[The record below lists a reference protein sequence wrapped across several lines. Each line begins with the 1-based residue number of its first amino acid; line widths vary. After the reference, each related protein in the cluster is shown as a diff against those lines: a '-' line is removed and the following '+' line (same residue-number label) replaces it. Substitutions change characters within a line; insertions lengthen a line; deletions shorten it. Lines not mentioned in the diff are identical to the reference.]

1 MITLADGSTI
11 YLDSVGGGTL
21 AVQNDV
27 QVMKTAEG
35 KVVYTGA
42 TTGNGE
48 IVYNT
53 LFNPRGSKVIDM
65 QLSDGSHVWLNAGSS
80 IRYPVAFI
88 GKERVVE
95 INGEA
100 YFEVARLERSN
111 AKNAKQAQRTQS
123 ENMPFI
129 VKKGDVSVTV
139 LGTHFNVN
147 AYDDEESLKVTL
159 LEGSVAVKRAS
170 TMVKLTPG
178 QQAIA
183 ASGKLQVASSVD
195 VDEVMAWKNGKFVFN
210 KTNVQTT
217 MRQIARWY
225 DVDIEYKDNVKGFFS
240 GGISRLENAS
250 QLLKM

>member
-1 MITLADGSTI
+1 
-11 YLDSVGGGTL
+11 
-21 AVQNDV
+21 
-27 QVMKTAEG
+27 
-35 KVVYTGA
+35 
-42 TTGNGE
+42 
-48 IVYNT
+48 
-53 LFNPRGSKVIDM
+53 
-65 QLSDGSHVWLNAGSS
+65 
-80 IRYPVAFI
+80 
-88 GKERVVE
+88 
-95 INGEA
+95 
-100 YFEVARLERSN
+100 
-111 AKNAKQAQRTQS
+111 
-123 ENMPFI
+123 
-129 VKKGDVSVTV
+129 
-139 LGTHFNVN
+139 VN

-250 QLLKM
+250 QVLKMLEMTGEVHFAIDGKKVMVMK